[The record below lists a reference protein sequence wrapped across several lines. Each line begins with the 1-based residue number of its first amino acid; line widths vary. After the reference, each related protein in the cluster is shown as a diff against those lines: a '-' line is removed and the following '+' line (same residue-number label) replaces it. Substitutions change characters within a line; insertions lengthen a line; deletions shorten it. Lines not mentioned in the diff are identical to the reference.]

1 MKRSSMPPG
10 QPRPR
15 PRTNSMAARSVAR
28 ARAEALGGLQVEKSE
43 KEKQVLHAEEQRVAA
58 PSSARADSG
67 GWADEQDGAESPTA
81 DAEAQDEVIVM
92 EEVSDD
98 DSDSSDWLHGVDVD
112 LPDSATASAGVAAEN
127 KSQASAA
134 PPPPPPTAPVAPS
147 PDASPRRGSS
157 APRSPSRLTEPQLSP
172 KKRGQSMFITAA
184 VTGTTLKRGEPGK
197 GPVSTSSHFW
207 VNEQSKRSSR
217 LLDEWKRKEIWHDFK
232 KAEETVLTQPLAP
245 ADARALPASR
255 LDELLQNLRA
265 EIAPSTPPTDRTT
278 EPSPLRRSMSLMA
291 KPRDAQNEPLSELN
305 PASMSPLE
313 TVTRA
318 AVPPARSTPPRD
330 IAQAAITSTQNLE
343 HFALERQRLRAEIE
357 ALESTLAQ
365 ERDAVVKLSEKVATL
380 DTLDRENR
388 FLKEEIQK
396 HLMQELSSKE
406 LLKTVE
412 DQLALTAR
420 SEEQLKLQTRQ
431 LMQQNQTLQA
441 DLLEKIAAETSK
453 IQKMAHLSAEKQNLL
468 EEMQRKEMQASQKAA
483 DGRLQLRMT
492 ALRYVLRAQ
501 RRRQLQFALS
511 TWRSASHEEATARRH
526 ALQTLLRTLEC
537 GRIKALARSFRALH
551 QNAASALHDEDTE
564 QASSRLAV
572 ADERL
577 ALAKLSSVTKART
590 RGRLIDAMKTWLM
603 NARLQGL
610 FAAEEMAKQVERELA
625 EAKECVFT
633 LSRAKTRLEEKLQ
646 AANDEVRR
654 HGEQLREQ
662 RSELTL
668 VKHGYVTTVV
678 RSAEREW
685 LRTVFRAWQLHTSVQ
700 VHMKELRLQ
709 VEMAELRAE
718 EREKYARSL
727 DDYNKVLRNDLE
739 RFQFFSQDKRIAV
752 DVLTKKLMREEE
764 KVRLME
770 EQHVTL
776 EEKLLA
782 QKAQLASLL
791 DWHGVTLPMSLLVT
805 CRDAA
810 VSHLRDSFHRFAATA
825 SPPVGADADL
835 RPSGQRA
842 DDSLALVPSSRG
854 HEHGT
859 DDEPRLAVEALA
871 ELLALSSLGARQSS
885 EALLTIVRRAAPE
898 YAATRG
904 LRFADFLECVQSV
917 LSETLATSKA
927 SGSMAIE
934 PSHEFW
940 STFLRDRS
948 SSVRAPGQSRDSSD
962 MLMPHAARSA
972 WAGQL
977 TEDILQNQEKLLA
990 VLEHETAVVERAVMV
1005 QTGLKHPYAPSEH
1018 SVSTVTA
1025 FHEYQCDP
1033 VVPPEHSQPASSQP
1047 PLPLSPFLAPG
1058 LDAYMNW
1065 SHTGPIQDLFMAFQQ
1080 PLYRVFTTYASD
1092 KRNGIPHGAT
1102 RPDVFR
1108 MLEDMKLFP
1117 TYLSR
1122 DLVQHHFTRL
1132 SDRETSSL
1140 HVTGLSTFLGYC
1152 ALELFAKSLNGSP
1165 PPGTLNLSA
1174 REIVLSFFCDLNFL
1188 AESEIPPPPRIC
1200 LVGVEVENVLWP
1212 LFEYYATSG
1221 GTVRETATR
1230 FAMDVTRFTRF
1241 LVEISN
1247 SGALA
1252 DRIYRR
1258 ALGEPR
1264 RGAEG
1269 YDNQLMHFDEFYVA
1283 IALLQQERAPS
1294 TKFANL
1300 GDAVRQWMQQSQ

>member
-43 KEKQVLHAEEQRVAA
+43 KEKQVLQAEEQRVTA

-112 LPDSATASAGVAAEN
+112 LPDSAAASAGVAAEN
-127 KSQASAA
+127 KSSQASAA
-134 PPPPPPTAPVAPS
+134 PPPPPTAPVVPS
-147 PDASPRRGSS
+147 PDASPRRDSS

-291 KPRDAQNEPLSELN
+291 KPRDAQNEALSELNPASMSPLETVTRAAVPPARSTPPRDIAQAAITSTQNLEHFALELLQNLRAEIAPSTPPTDRTTEPSPLRRSMSLMAKPRDAQNEALSELN

-365 ERDAVVKLSEKVATL
+365 ERDAVLKLSEKVATL

-564 QASSRLAV
+564 QAASRLAV
-572 ADERL
+572 ADER
-577 ALAKLSSVTKART
+577 
-590 RGRLIDAMKTWLM
+590 
-603 NARLQGL
+603 GL

-854 HEHGT
+854 HERGT

-885 EALLTIVRRAAPE
+885 EALLTI
-898 YAATRG
+898 
-904 LRFADFLECVQSV
+904 
-917 LSETLATSKA
+917 
-927 SGSMAIE
+927 
-934 PSHEFW
+934 
-940 STFLRDRS
+940 
-948 SSVRAPGQSRDSSD
+948 
-962 MLMPHAARSA
+962 
-972 WAGQL
+972 L

-1005 QTGLKHPYAPSEH
+1005 QTGLKPPYAPSEH

-1140 HVTGLSTFLGYC
+1140 HVTGLATFLGYC